1 MGRHFEAH
9 GYAGHSCALRSRACP
24 AVALGRSRMYDDA
37 DMTGL
42 ARGFLDGGQ
51 IAGVQEGE
59 GARDNGQRPARIRN
73 LFAPGLPFVRR
84 DDL

>member
-1 MGRHFEAH
+1 
-9 GYAGHSCALRSRACP
+9 
-24 AVALGRSRMYDDA
+24 MYDDA